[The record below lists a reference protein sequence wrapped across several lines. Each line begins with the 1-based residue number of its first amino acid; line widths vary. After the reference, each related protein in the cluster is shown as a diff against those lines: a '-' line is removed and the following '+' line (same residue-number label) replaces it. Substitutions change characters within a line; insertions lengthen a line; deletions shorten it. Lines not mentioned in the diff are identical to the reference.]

1 MGADPWSDVQK
12 VWDQS
17 PLQFADKAKTP
28 TLFIHSFEDYRCL
41 LQEGMQMYNA
51 LVHHGVEARMCLFKG
66 ESHGLSRIGKPSH
79 RVRRI
84 QEITAWM
91 DRWCKPATENKS

>member
-1 MGADPWSDVQK
+1 MQK

-51 LVHHGVEARMCLFKG
+51 LVHHGVEAGCAC
-66 ESHGLSRIGKPSH
+66 STGKA
-79 RVRRI
+79 
-84 QEITAWM
+84 TA
-91 DRWCKPATENKS
+91 